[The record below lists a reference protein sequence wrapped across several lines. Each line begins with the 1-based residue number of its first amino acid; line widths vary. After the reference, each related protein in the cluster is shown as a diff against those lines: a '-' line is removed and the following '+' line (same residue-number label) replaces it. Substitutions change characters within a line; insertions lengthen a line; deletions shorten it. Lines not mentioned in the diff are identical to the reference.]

1 MNNELYSY
9 PGFYF
14 QRPKKLSFRQLAVH
28 IGLFVLTAFST
39 FLVGLGDGI
48 AGALWY
54 SGGLM
59 AILLAHELGH
69 FFTARKYGISVTLP
83 YFIPMPISPFGTLGA
98 VIKMDRY
105 IPNRKVLFDVGV
117 AGPLAGFFF
126 IIPAL
131 VLGLSWSKVVP
142 FEATREG
149 AISLGESILFK
160 LFVRISIGHVP
171 EGQDVLLHPL
181 AFAGWVGLFVTA
193 LNLLPVGQLDG
204 GHILYALFHRKSKT
218 ISRIFY
224 WILLGICIFF
234 YLGWFLMIIL
244 LALIRSHPPTLD
256 DTVAL
261 DSKRRALGWIVLF
274 LFLISFTPVP
284 FIMGEK
290 GLLSIFLRA
299 FQR

>member
-9 PGFYF
+9 PGVYF
-14 QRPKKLSFRQLAVH
+14 QRPRKVAFRQLVLH

-48 AGALWY
+48 GGALWY

-83 YFIPMPISPFGTLGA
+83 YFIPMPISPFGTMGA

-105 IPNRKVLFDVGV
+105 IPNRRVLFDIGV
-117 AGPLAGFFF
+117 AGPLAGFVF

-131 VLGLSWSKVVP
+131 ILGLSWSKVVP
-142 FEATREG
+142 IDPSREG
-149 AISLGESILFK
+149 AISLGESLLFK
-160 LFVRISIGHVP
+160 LFVKFSIGDVGK
-171 EGQDVLLHPL
+171 GQDVLLHPL

-193 LNLLPVGQLDG
+193 LNLLPIGQLDG
-204 GHILYALFHRKSKT
+204 GHILYAIFHRRSRT
-218 ISRIFY
+218 VSRIVY
-224 WILLGICIFF
+224 WILLGICLFF

-256 DTVAL
+256 DTVPL
-261 DSKRRALGWIVLF
+261 DSKRQFLGWIVLF

-284 FIMGEK
+284 FMMGEK
-290 GLLSIFLRA
+290 GLISVLLRM
-299 FQR
+299 FHK